1 MVICP
6 NCKIEIEESK
16 LVLHQRFCFQ
26 NIRYCEKCE
35 EAIPID
41 EYDEHLSMHASKQNL
56 SLLKKESK
64 EMRESLCLQ
73 KLESSKIGCQYCG
86 LMLSFSDYLEHEE
99 ACGSRTQECPD
110 CQNLIMTKD
119 FVDHVYA
126 FHPAEGETSLSATCL
141 MDMKRC
147 VRTNQKK
154 KVNVVPN
161 EEDELLKRACE
172 ESLKTYEMEKQ
183 KNNHYLEKSSG
194 SVGKICDE
202 EKRKYEQITKKKNLG
217 IKLDENDDK
226 YLKFLEEIML
236 GEEYLRKLENKK

>member
-1 MVICP
+1 M
-6 NCKIEIEESK
+6 K
-16 LVLHQRFCFQ
+16 
-26 NIRYCEKCE
+26 
-35 EAIPID
+35 D
-41 EYDEHLSMHASKQNL
+41 
-56 SLLKKESK
+56 
-64 EMRESLCLQ
+64 SLCLK

-86 LMLSFSDYLEHEE
+86 LMLSFSEYLEHEE